1 LKSPYD
7 LPVPGLNITEEN
19 TKMRV
24 EMLRIS
30 YLILMILTMPLV
42 ACADSQQAEKTSSP
56 TTPQAKVAPPT
67 VKGGNFEEGVHYVE
81 LFDPLLSDA
90 PAEKIEVTEFFWY
103 GCPHCFHLEPSLQ
116 KWKKTADKDIQI
128 VSIPATLN
136 PNWKLHAKVY
146 YAAEAMGVLDKIH
159 NPLFQ
164 AIHDQGRRLFSE
176 KSILRFFASQGVDAD
191 KFKDAMDSMVVAT
204 KVKRADEISRQASLT
219 GVPALVVAGRYR
231 VLSGGVSGY
240 DEMFQV
246 VDFLVEKERSRRKN
260 SSE

>member
-1 LKSPYD
+1 
-7 LPVPGLNITEEN
+7 
-19 TKMRV
+19 M
-24 EMLRIS
+24 MLIV
-30 YLILMILTMPLV
+30 PLV
-42 ACADSQQAEKTSSP
+42 ACADSQQAEKIHTP
-56 TTPQAKVAPPT
+56 ATPQAKVAPPAA
-67 VKGGNFEEGVHYVE
+67 KGGNFEEGVHYVE

-103 GCPHCFHLEPSLQ
+103 GCPHCFNLEPSLQ
-116 KWKKTADKDIQI
+116 KWKKTADKDIQV

-146 YAAEAMGVLDKIH
+146 YAAEALGVLDKTH
-159 NPLFQ
+159 EPLFR

-176 KSILRFFASQGVDAD
+176 ESILRFFESQGVDAD
-191 KFKDAMDSMVVAT
+191 KFKDAMNAMVVTT